1 MLFSEKY
8 GYREIQKIKPECV
21 SSTLRARIWNL
32 FYQYDIIGG
41 GLASERLS
49 ASLYG
54 KPTIENKIADRLGFI
69 LHSSLKGDSVSDL
82 IREYLLTEAPYPEH
96 ICSEWYEVYDFIEI
110 HLSMLEGDKQ
120 YERIKQYN
128 TLLEEERAA
137 YRIIGH
143 CVVPI
148 TDKVEIAEIE
158 QALSSNYDPV
168 SIHIQKALELYSDIK
183 TPDYENSI
191 KESICAVES
200 VCCIITDESGTQA
213 TLGKTLKK
221 LADNGVHIHKAMES
235 AFSSLYGYT
244 SDEHGIRHGSID
256 FTNAPSEDAKFMLV
270 ACAAF
275 VNYLLEKWIRISNQN
290 SDGTNKEISNTEKE

>member
-21 SSTLRARIWNL
+21 STTLRTRIWNL
-32 FYQYDIIGG
+32 FYQNDIIGG
-41 GLASERLS
+41 GLASERIS
-49 ASLYG
+49 ASING
-54 KPTIENKIADRLGFI
+54 KPTIENKIADRLGFV
-69 LHSSLKGDSVSDL
+69 LHSSFKGASASDL
-82 IREYLLTEAPYPEH
+82 IREYLLTEAPYSEH

-120 YERIKQYN
+120 AERIKQYN

-137 YRIIGH
+137 YRIIGI

-148 TDKVEIAEIE
+148 TDKAEIAEIE
-158 QALSSNYDPV
+158 QAMLSDYDPV
-168 SIHIQKALELYSDIK
+168 SIHIQKALELYADLK

-191 KESICAVES
+191 KESISAVES
-200 VCCIITDESGTQA
+200 ICCIITGESGAQA

-221 LADNGVHIHKAMES
+221 LKDNGIHIHKAMES

-244 SDEHGIRHGSID
+244 SDEDGIRHGGTD
-256 FTNAPSEDAKFMLV
+256 FTNAPPEDAKFMLV
-270 ACAAF
+270 SCSAF
-275 VNYLLEKWIRISNQN
+275 VNYLIEKWAKISH
-290 SDGTNKEISNTEKE
+290 